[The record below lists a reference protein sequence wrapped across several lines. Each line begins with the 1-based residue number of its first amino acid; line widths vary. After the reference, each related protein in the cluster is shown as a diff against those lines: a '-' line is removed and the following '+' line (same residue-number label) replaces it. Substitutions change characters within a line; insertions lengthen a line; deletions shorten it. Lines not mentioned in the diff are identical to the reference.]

1 MFPTIE
7 QAEAWLQD
15 GVKRNP
21 GLWDAH
27 SRYVGQAARAIAE
40 RIPELDPEKAQELLK
55 KKKSLETK
63 IEKYESLETGFSDI
77 EELQIYN

>member
-40 RIPELDPEKAQELLK
+40 RIPELDPEKAQVLGMLHD
-55 KKKSLETK
+55 
-63 IEKYESLETGFSDI
+63 IGRRFGVTGNLHISDGYDFMM
-77 EELQIYN
+77 EQDF